1 MKSGIEEGK
10 EYENKSI
17 ENLTNETKAGNLPH
31 LRKYFDFQVE
41 EFHWTQNK
49 CDQKKSSLQH
59 IIVKTG
65 KKKKKRERKF

>member
-41 EFHWTQNK
+41 EFH
-49 CDQKKSSLQH
+49 
-59 IIVKTG
+59 
-65 KKKKKRERKF
+65 